1 MKNNIDLTRSFK
13 DRCYHIAGDG
23 RRLPGLDAEQRRGDL
38 LVTGDFQHAYI
49 VVSPGLRRRL
59 EGPDRDS
66 AITRA
71 RELHAG
77 MLKAAITKDLA
88 SGKRVPVVVESAMQY
103 VRRLGKQREDNKYK
117 PVIDPNN
124 FNPEDVN

>member
-1 MKNNIDLTRSFK
+1 MKNNIDLTRSSA

-23 RRLPGLDAEQRRGDL
+23 RRLPGLDAEQRKGDL

-59 EGPDRDS
+59 EGLDRDD
-66 AITRA
+66 AIRRA
-71 RELHAG
+71 RELHG
-77 MLKAAITKDLA
+77 QMLKVAMTKDIA
-88 SGKRVPVVVESAMQY
+88 KGRRVPVKVESAMEY
-103 VRRLGKQREDNKYK
+103 VRRLEKQRQDNKYK
-117 PVIDPNN
+117 TVIDPNN